1 MMRLLRRI
9 FGRKCN
15 VAPRELECWLALVPV
30 EDELR
35 PSPVFIGASANSVR
49 LQVGRI
55 FAVTGETEEEGWKE
69 AEGIGWR
76 ITKAALTLQE
86 RA

>member
-1 MMRLLRRI
+1 MMSFLRGI
-9 FGRKCN
+9 FRRKRK

-35 PSPVFIGASANSVR
+35 PSPVFIGPSANSVR

-76 ITKAALTLQE
+76 ITRAALTLQE
-86 RA
+86 TA